1 MTALASVEAL
11 RLFLD
16 DPTLD
21 ETRAALLLDV
31 ASGEV
36 RAFCGQ
42 SFDAVTDDEVILDGT
57 GTRVVMLPELPVLA
71 VSVVELGPGGARDE
85 LAGPEAARPAWEWS
99 ENGVLRRIDGAVW
112 RRRFRWL
119 RVIYSHGFDPIPDEL
134 VGVVLRVAARGVDN
148 PEGTRQEAL
157 GRYSY
162 TAAGESA
169 GLGLF
174 GPDRATLEA
183 GGFVIGSPRRPG
195 ASGTGSGSGS

>member
-16 DPTLD
+16 DPTLP
-21 ETRAALLLDV
+21 EERAALLLNI

-42 SFDAVTDDEVILDGT
+42 SFDLVTDDEAILDGT
-57 GTRVVMLPELPVLA
+57 GTRVVTLPELPVLD
-71 VSVVELGPGGARDE
+71 VSLIEEGAGGARTE
-85 LAGPEAARPAWEWS
+85 LAGPEATRPAWEWS
-99 ENGVLRRIDGAVW
+99 EDGVLRRIDGAVW

-119 RVIYSHGFDPIPDEL
+119 RAVYSHGFDPIPDEL
-134 VGVVLRVAARGVDN
+134 VGVVLRVAARGADN
-148 PEGTRQEAL
+148 PEGIRQEAL

-169 GLGLF
+169 GIGLF

-195 ASGTGSGSGS
+195 ATGAGSGS